1 MSYDLIETFVKV
13 QIKEISSAKY
23 VQHVGQVQFEQV
35 LPLEAEPKT
44 STLIHYMKQYFRC
57 TNQIADAFIRAGYFL
72 NLIKREELY
81 RYAQDEGLQGYTSFY
96 KFCETCLGTPKTTAI
111 RLMAINTRFCNN
123 QPVLPETYQRFTA
136 SKLGIM
142 AMFQNGL
149 EGKLTPEVTCEQL
162 NKLSKYYALKDWE
175 VDLKTTW
182 REDLSAYEEY
192 VKEQRFYRKR
202 YLNKKFTSVT
212 DELPAEEPKEKKSPG
227 LISKKYDAYIK
238 FCERMKDQISALR
251 KISGYTVGLA
261 ELEAQIDRM
270 MKAAETAQMDDI
282 FDAETE
288 A

>member
-123 QPVLPETYQRFTA
+123 QPVLPEKYQRFTA

-142 AMFQNGL
+142 ATLQNGL
-149 EGKLTPEVTCEQL
+149 EVKLTPEETG
-162 NKLSKYYALKDWE
+162 
-175 VDLKTTW
+175 
-182 REDLSAYEEY
+182 
-192 VKEQRFYRKR
+192 
-202 YLNKKFTSVT
+202 
-212 DELPAEEPKEKKSPG
+212 P
-227 LISKKYDAYIK
+227 
-238 FCERMKDQISALR
+238 LR
-251 KISGYTVGLA
+251 P
-261 ELEAQIDRM
+261 
-270 MKAAETAQMDDI
+270 
-282 FDAETE
+282 
-288 A
+288 

>member
-1 MSYDLIETFVKV
+1 M
-13 QIKEISSAKY
+13 
-23 VQHVGQVQFEQV
+23 
-35 LPLEAEPKT
+35 
-44 STLIHYMKQYFRC
+44 
-57 TNQIADAFIRAGYFL
+57 
-72 NLIKREELY
+72 
-81 RYAQDEGLQGYTSFY
+81 
-96 KFCETCLGTPKTTAI
+96 
-111 RLMAINTRFCNN
+111 
-123 QPVLPETYQRFTA
+123 LPETYQRFTA

-142 AMFQNGL
+142 ATFQNGL

-192 VKEQRFYRKR
+192 VKEQRFYKKR

-251 KISGYTVGLA
+251 KTSGYTVGLA

>member
-44 STLIHYMKQYFRC
+44 STLIHYTKQYFRC

-149 EGKLTPEVTCEQL
+149 EAKLTPE
-162 NKLSKYYALKDWE
+162 
-175 VDLKTTW
+175 
-182 REDLSAYEEY
+182 
-192 VKEQRFYRKR
+192 
-202 YLNKKFTSVT
+202 
-212 DELPAEEPKEKKSPG
+212 G